1 MARSYLFIESRDP
14 FESADSGFFAELAEG
29 VQARGNQTTVFLVQN
44 GAFLA
49 RPGSRF
55 NDRIERLLKN
65 KVKVL
70 VDRFALRER
79 AITEVLP
86 GVEAVDMDRFVQLLM
101 EPEVKALW
109 H

>member
-1 MARSYLFIESRDP
+1 VAGKYLLIESRDP

-49 RPGSRF
+49 RKGAKF
-55 NDRIERLLKN
+55 NERLEKLLKG
-65 KVKVL
+65 KVRVL
-70 VDRFALRER
+70 VDQFALKER
-79 AITEVLP
+79 AINELVP
-86 GVEAVDMDRFVQLLM
+86 GVEAIGMDKFVSLLM
-101 EPEVKALW
+101 ETGVKALW

>member
-1 MARSYLFIESRDP
+1 VAGKYLLIESRDP

-49 RPGSRF
+49 RQGTKF
-55 NDRIERLLKN
+55 KDRLEKLLKN
-65 KVKVL
+65 KIRVL
-70 VDRFALRER
+70 VDEFAVKER
-79 AITEVLP
+79 AITDLVP
-86 GVEAVDMDRFVQLLM
+86 GVEVVGMDKLVSLLL
-101 EPEVKALW
+101 ESGVKALW